1 MHDKTEPLSTVAV
14 DPLVMREGYCC
25 DCKNNP
31 VESIVD
37 AARIPGHPCNG
48 CWFKDDKHNWES
60 RGGKQ
65 YYTDDGT
72 LMNGDGTRSIFDDV
86 DA

>member
-1 MHDKTEPLSTVAV
+1 MSKANEEKNQVER
-14 DPLVMREGYCC
+14 LVMRYGYCC
-25 DCKNNP
+25 DCKHNP
-31 VESIVD
+31 AESVVPSSK
-37 AARIPGHPCNG
+37 IPGHPCNG

-65 YYTDDGT
+65 YYTDGGT
-72 LMNGDGTRSIFDDV
+72 LMNGDGTRRIFDDV

>member
-1 MHDKTEPLSTVAV
+1 MNEKTEPLSMVAV

-31 VESIVD
+31 VDSIVD

-48 CWFKDDKHNWES
+48 CWFHDDKSNWEA
-60 RGGKQ
+60 R
-65 YYTDDGT
+65 DE
-72 LMNGDGTRSIFDDV
+72 
-86 DA
+86 